1 MSLKHVQRTY
11 EKLGQEA
18 PLYAVLS
25 ERGYRQDP
33 ESFFASGREEIAAE
47 LDHVRGLALELRL
60 GRALDFGCG
69 VGRLSQALC
78 EPFER
83 VDGIDI
89 SDSMIRKAREFNRFG
104 DRCNYQVN
112 VNDDLRL
119 FEDDQFDFVYS
130 NITLQHIP
138 PEYALRYIAEF
149 IRILRPGGIALF
161 HVPSG
166 KSHRPGSI
174 GAKLYTLRR
183 VWLRRLWKRLRGR
196 PAVDMHY
203 IGQDVVQDVIADNG
217 GRLVDVVQHGSVR
230 ITRQGMRYCV
240 IKPES

>member
-11 EKLGQEA
+11 EKLGEEA

-25 ERGYRQDP
+25 EHGFSQDP
-33 ESFFASGREEIAAE
+33 ESVFATGREAIAAE
-47 LDHVRGLALELRL
+47 LEYVRGLDLELGV

-78 EPFER
+78 TTFER

-89 SDSMIRKAREFNRFG
+89 SDSMIRKAQEFNRYG

-119 FEDDQFDFVYS
+119 FEDEQFDFVYS

-138 PEYALRYIAEF
+138 PQYALRYIAEF
-149 IRILRPGGIALF
+149 IRVLRPGGIALF

-166 KSHRPGSI
+166 KPHRPGSI

-183 VWLRRLWKRLRGR
+183 VWLRRLWKRVRGR

-203 IGQDVVQDVIADNG
+203 IGKEVVQDTIADNG
-217 GRLVDVVQHGSVR
+217 GRLVDVVQHGSIR
-230 ITRQGMRYCV
+230 HTRRGMRYCV
-240 IKPES
+240 VKPA

>member
-18 PLYAVLS
+18 PLYAVLT
-25 ERGYRQDP
+25 ERGYTQDP
-33 ESFFASGREEIAAE
+33 EALFASGRKEIAAE
-47 LDHVRGLALELRL
+47 LDHLRGLALELRV

-78 EPFER
+78 ATFER

-89 SDSMIRKAREFNRFG
+89 SDSMIRKAQEFNRYG

-119 FEDDQFDFVYS
+119 FAADQFDFVYS

-138 PEYALRYIAEF
+138 PQYALRYIAEF

-166 KSHRPGSI
+166 KEHRPGSI
-174 GAKLYTLRR
+174 GAKLSTLSR
-183 VWLRRLWKRLRGR
+183 VWMRRLWKRLRGR

-203 IGQDVVQDVIADNG
+203 IGKEVVKGVIADNG

-230 ITRQGMRYCV
+230 ITRRGMRYCV
-240 IKPES
+240 VKPEP

>member
-25 ERGYRQDP
+25 ERGFSQDP
-33 ESFFASGREEIAAE
+33 EAVFASGREEIAGE
-47 LDHVRGLALELRL
+47 LEYVRGLALELRI

-78 EPFER
+78 ASFER

-89 SDSMIRKAREFNRFG
+89 SDSMVRKAQEFNRYG

-138 PEYALRYIAEF
+138 PQYALRYIAEF
-149 IRILRPGGIALF
+149 IRVLRPGGIALF

-183 VWLRRLWKRLRGR
+183 VWLRRLWKRVRGR

-203 IGQDVVQDVIADNG
+203 IGKELVQGVIADSG
-217 GRLVDVVQHGSVR
+217 GRLVEVVQHGSVR
-230 ITRQGMRYCV
+230 TSREGTRYCV
-240 IKPES
+240 VKPA